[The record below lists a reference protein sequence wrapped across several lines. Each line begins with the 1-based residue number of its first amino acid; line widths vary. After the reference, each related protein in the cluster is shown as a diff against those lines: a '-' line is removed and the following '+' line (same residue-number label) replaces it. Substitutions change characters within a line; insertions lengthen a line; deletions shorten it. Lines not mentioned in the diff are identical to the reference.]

1 LGNSNVLIT
10 TTEQQALK
18 KINEGQI
25 PISESEHDKVLKEL
39 QIFKNT
45 KTMVCA
51 TANIDKPTAS
61 NTSCIRFFNDI
72 NNVIDYIDIP
82 SHHGET
88 YKVRINYD
96 ENYIFTTGADGCVC
110 IYSLDDS
117 WGVGDDNDKLQYFK
131 IPERFTETV
140 LIKRTKL
147 KEKESEKIELPEKRE
162 EQLKKIRV
170 EGIEAKD
177 RLQKQIESNKTQL
190 AIILEKHSRQAT
202 QKRNELETLVANYSD
217 ELTKLIA
224 AHKQEYKKQLTD
236 NQIEL
241 AALSKEIEKVRE
253 SIRNSKTSHKENLL
267 ELKSNFET
275 NKVSK
280 EQFYLEKLE
289 KLEKAKDEYEGNL
302 KKLEKNK
309 DLDAEA
315 NKWLNDQIL
324 KKIEES
330 IDVLKAGIDDLQVHN
345 NHQIKKLYEDI
356 ERQNALIKKLTKE
369 LTQMSEEEV
378 TLLKRKF
385 ENEKLKAFEEEA
397 VKDVTKRISEVE
409 KKIIFGKRKNQY
421 LEKCKFVLD
430 YKIKE
435 LKREMGPIDKAIED
449 LKIRTSKL
457 DRDLEN
463 YTKELEIINK
473 KNVDLGPLDDKIDQL
488 KTLRTNSNNEI
499 KYFQNEIFKMV
510 SDIDN
515 VEKIRVGM
523 RNLQKKFLEEKK
535 YKHEVYDVDLE
546 AEFNNQKDNMENN
559 VKDLAKQLKEIKKI
573 HKVQIERNR
582 EHNSKLIDKI
592 NHKRIDILDITENN
606 KREITDRRHNN
617 AVATNI
623 AKRKMDRIEELE
635 FESPQDKV
643 DYLEALL
650 QEKRHKLQKLKSSLV
665 LPNLNRSHD
674 YDA

>member
-10 TTEQQALK
+10 STEQLVLK
-18 KINEGQI
+18 KVSEGQI
-25 PISESEHDKVLKEL
+25 PISESENDKVLKEL
-39 QIFKNT
+39 QIFRNS
-45 KTMVCA
+45 KTVVCA
-51 TANIDKPTAS
+51 TASVDKLNMS
-61 NTSCIRFFNDI
+61 NTSCIRFFHDI
-72 NNVIDYIDIP
+72 NSVLDYTDIP
-82 SHHGET
+82 AHHGET

-96 ENYIFTTGADGCVC
+96 ENYIFTTGADGCICV
-110 IYSLDDS
+110 YSLDDS
-117 WGVGDDNDKLQYFK
+117 WGIGDDSDKLQYFK

-162 EQLKKIRV
+162 EQLKKLRI

-177 RLQKQIESNKTQL
+177 RLQKQIDTNKTQL
-190 AIILEKHSRQAT
+190 ATLSEKHIRQIT
-202 QKRNELETLVANYSD
+202 HKRTELETLVANYSD

-224 AHKQEYKKQLTD
+224 VHKQEYKRQLTD

-241 AALSKEIEKVRE
+241 AALSKEIEKIRE
-253 SIRNSKTSHKENLL
+253 SIRNSKASHKENLL
-267 ELKSNFET
+267 ELKSSFET
-275 NKVSK
+275 SKVSK
-280 EQFYLEKLE
+280 EQFYLEKLA
-289 KLEKAKDEYEGNL
+289 KLEKAKEEYEGNL
-302 KKLEKNK
+302 QKLEKNK
-309 DLDAEA
+309 ELDAEA
-315 NKWLNDQIL
+315 NNWLNDQIL
-324 KKIEES
+324 KKIDES
-330 IDVLKAGIDDLQVHN
+330 VDVLKAGIDDLQVHN

-356 ERQNALIKKLTKE
+356 ERQNVLIKKLTKE

-473 KNVDLGPLDDKIDQL
+473 KGVSLEPLNDKIAQL
-488 KTLRTNSNNEI
+488 KTLKTNSDNEI

-510 SDIDN
+510 ADIDN
-515 VEKIRVGM
+515 VEKIKQGM
-523 RNLQKKFLEEKK
+523 KNLQKKFLEEKK

-546 AEFNNQKDNMENN
+546 AEFKNQKDNMESN
-559 VKDLAKQLKEIKKI
+559 VMDLAKMLKEIKKI
-573 HKVQIERNR
+573 HKVQIEKNR
-582 EHNSKLIDKI
+582 DHNSKLIDKI
-592 NHKRIDILDITENN
+592 NHKRVEIQDITENN

-643 DYLEALL
+643 DYLQALL
-650 QEKRHKLQKLKSSLV
+650 DEKRHKLQKFRSSLV
-665 LPNLNRSHD
+665 LPNLNRSQE
-674 YDA
+674 YDG